1 MQLIK
6 RLRTTA
12 HHWASTQ
19 ISALESDI
27 ASRRHQI
34 DECTKEMLME
44 SATIAIMDDRQQV
57 IQTNQCTIR
66 RLRAK
71 IRIYR
76 WLAGL

>member
-1 MQLIK
+1 
-6 RLRTTA
+6 
-12 HHWASTQ
+12 
-19 ISALESDI
+19 
-27 ASRRHQI
+27 
-34 DECTKEMLME
+34 MLME